1 MILFISLQSGFYRV
15 FCLIG
20 LPDLLER
27 CSSGLRGTPGKRVY
41 PKRVSRVR
49 ISVFPLLFWRAGSFE
64 PALFGSL
71 DLALLI
77 WLFLWFQNSQLYRI
91 SCREGLPIK
100 GLTPCRGSLPI
111 KGLTLNRFRA
121 FPYPHVLREKVI
133 SHWFAIR
140 YRAGNPSF
148 TAMTKTPRFGPISR
162 R

>member
-1 MILFISLQSGFYRV
+1 MEIFLETMILFISLQSGFYRV

-71 DLALLI
+71 WLSLALLI
-77 WLFLWFQNSQLYRI
+77 WLSWFGSFCGSKTVNYTESLAVKA
-91 SCREGLPIK
+91 CRSKSWHLAED
-100 GLTPCRGSLPI
+100 PCRSKGWHSTASGLFPTRMSLGKKSLVI
-111 KGLTLNRFRA
+111 D
-121 FPYPHVLREKVI
+121 LR
-133 SHWFAIR
+133 
-140 YRAGNPSF
+140 
-148 TAMTKTPRFGPISR
+148 
-162 R
+162 

>member
-1 MILFISLQSGFYRV
+1 MEIFLETMILFISLQSGFYRV

-71 DLALLI
+71 DLALLALLI

-100 GLTPCRGSLPI
+100 E
-111 KGLTLNRFRA
+111 LTLNRFRA

-148 TAMTKTPRFGPISR
+148 TAMTKKPRFGPISR
-162 R
+162 G